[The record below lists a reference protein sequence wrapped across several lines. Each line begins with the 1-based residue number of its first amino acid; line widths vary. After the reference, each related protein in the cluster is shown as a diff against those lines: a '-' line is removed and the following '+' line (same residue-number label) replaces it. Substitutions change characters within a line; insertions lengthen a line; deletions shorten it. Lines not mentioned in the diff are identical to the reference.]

1 MRLGS
6 ASRRQGLSLPGPE
19 ESIAELNLPR
29 NLLCT
34 EVVSRMF
41 DWKLVLQSFK
51 GLGPGTCILRA
62 SRPYLTKYTA
72 ASRAT
77 PPSHVQSGG
86 PQDQPSDVQGTAG
99 SGKHRPSTPVC
110 PPPSLCRC
118 SFRSRIPR
126 AGVVNL
132 LVIVCSHCG
141 WGEVVV
147 LVVKDGLADSEQ
159 RWHGGTA
166 CALLG
171 CNLHVNL
178 VFDSPRSR

>member
-1 MRLGS
+1 M
-6 ASRRQGLSLPGPE
+6 
-19 ESIAELNLPR
+19 
-29 NLLCT
+29 
-34 EVVSRMF
+34 
-41 DWKLVLQSFK
+41 
-51 GLGPGTCILRA
+51 
-62 SRPYLTKYTA
+62 
-72 ASRAT
+72 
-77 PPSHVQSGG
+77 
-86 PQDQPSDVQGTAG
+86 
-99 SGKHRPSTPVC
+99 
-110 PPPSLCRC
+110 
-118 SFRSRIPR
+118 
-126 AGVVNL
+126 NL

>member
-62 SRPYLTKYTA
+62 SRP
-72 ASRAT
+72 
-77 PPSHVQSGG
+77 
-86 PQDQPSDVQGTAG
+86 
-99 SGKHRPSTPVC
+99 
-110 PPPSLCRC
+110 
-118 SFRSRIPR
+118 
-126 AGVVNL
+126 
-132 LVIVCSHCG
+132 
-141 WGEVVV
+141 
-147 LVVKDGLADSEQ
+147 
-159 RWHGGTA
+159 
-166 CALLG
+166 
-171 CNLHVNL
+171 
-178 VFDSPRSR
+178 FD